1 MITPEE
7 KIRIHDI
14 LLDIKERQDHSISK
28 VEFDILC
35 NNQEHII
42 STIIEED
49 MVESEDE
56 DDMLYLSEFGFS
68 ILEQKLLLPEPSKAP
83 SLKTAFEK
91 VQKSYVKKETKPS
104 YINIYIWFALGILVI
119 GYTMMRFL

>member
-35 NNQEHII
+35 DNQEHII

-49 MVESEDE
+49 MVESENDS
-56 DDMLYLSEFGFS
+56 LFLTEFGFS
-68 ILEQKLLLPEPSKAP
+68 VLEQELLLPTPTKAP
-83 SLKTAFEK
+83 SLKTAFEN
-91 VQKSYVKKETKPS
+91 VQKSYLEKETKPS
-104 YINIYIWFALGILVI
+104 HIKVYVWISLGILMI
-119 GYTMMRFL
+119 GCTLYLV

>member
-7 KIRIHDI
+7 KIRIHNI

-28 VEFDILC
+28 VEFNILC

-42 STIIEED
+42 STILNED
-49 MVESEDE
+49 MVESENDA
-56 DDMLYLSEFGFS
+56 LYLSEFGFS
-68 ILEQKLLLPEPSKAP
+68 VLEQELLLPEPSKAP

-91 VQKSYVKKETKPS
+91 IQKNYIKKETKPS
-104 YINIYIWFALGILVI
+104 YIKTYIWLALGILMI
-119 GYTMMRFL
+119 GYTVIRFL

>member
-7 KIRIHDI
+7 KIRIHNI

-28 VEFDILC
+28 VEFNILC

-42 STIIEED
+42 STILNED
-49 MVESEDE
+49 MVESENDA
-56 DDMLYLSEFGFS
+56 LYLSEFGFS
-68 ILEQKLLLPEPSKAP
+68 VLEQELLLPEPSKAP

-91 VQKSYVKKETKPS
+91 IQKNYIKKETKLS
-104 YINIYIWFALGILVI
+104 YI
-119 GYTMMRFL
+119 